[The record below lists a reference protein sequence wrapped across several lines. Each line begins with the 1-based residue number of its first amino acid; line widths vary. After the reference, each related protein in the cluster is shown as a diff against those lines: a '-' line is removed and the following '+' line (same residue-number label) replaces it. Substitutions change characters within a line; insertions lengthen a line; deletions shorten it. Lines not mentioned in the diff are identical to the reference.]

1 MVTLLTPPLCSPLT
15 VHAVPVE
22 DSPLAPGEVYEPII
36 DELIHEFSQLVA
48 KISKEVCDLPPRDR
62 VALKMCVEETLKSK
76 NNPVTVPTSA
86 EDLLSTIRQYWSFLN
101 LGLIALVVDCLDMEE
116 LRIRFKEYKK
126 SVRRKTYKLLR
137 YCKKQRI
144 EPVKPPMC
152 RSMRMTVDVDPHSY
166 SLQRIL
172 DAKDFLERDM
182 KIKVPLFAGWAES
195 SIILHFYILED
206 DMETAVRRLKDHE
219 TRLRGMQVVAI
230 EVDGVIIYQD
240 TPSKRKS
247 SITVVCNLVHCLA
260 DAFEVGGPIVSML
273 LEFGSAMV
281 AVVGQVQA
289 ILQGIADA
297 IKGILQVQTA
307 LNHVKSVVAVTYVFL
322 DKVDDIIHYCQ
333 SESMAVAIQGLSC
346 SPPDLKPLR
355 DLISHLENSL
365 SRAEAKYSEY
375 VFASNTAIS
384 SCSTAEEVC
393 AQREKE
399 SPNRRPARGINIAV
413 VATAGA
419 TVAVLGVGMT
429 ASMVS
434 GFFTLGIG
442 AAVGMGLTVAAVH
455 AIAGRRHHYA
465 SEYAENEAAFRRLCG
480 DFDALGSCTYDL
492 KEGLVEAR
500 TTVRDIAM
508 HVNVIYHI
516 DERSANWMRDS
527 LKHLMEVCA
536 ASHDEFAR
544 CRRDVKSKAA
554 ELEAKLNRVYTD

>member
-1 MVTLLTPPLCSPLT
+1 MVTPLLTPPLCSPLT
-15 VHAVPVE
+15 VHAVPVV

-36 DELIHEFSQLVA
+36 DELVHEFSQLVA
-48 KISKEVCDLPPRDR
+48 KISEEVYDLPPRR
-62 VALKMCVEETLKSK
+62 CFALKMCVEETLNPRK
-76 NNPVTVPTSA
+76 NTQIIVPSSA
-86 EDLLSTIRQYWSFLN
+86 EDLLSTIRQYWGYLN
-101 LGLIALVVDCLDMEE
+101 LKLVESVVDYLDIEE
-116 LRIRFKEYKK
+116 LRIRFQEYKK
-126 SVRRKTYKLLR
+126 SVRKRTCKLLR

-273 LEFGSAMV
+273 LEFGSAVV
-281 AVVGQVQA
+281 AVVGRVQA
-289 ILQGIADA
+289 ILKGITDA

-307 LNHVKSVVAVTYVFL
+307 LNHIKSVVQVTHGFL
-322 DKVDDIIHYCQ
+322 DEVDDIIHYCQ
-333 SESMAVAIQGLSC
+333 SDSMAAAIQGLSC
-346 SPPDLKPLR
+346 SRPDLKPLR
-355 DLISHLENSL
+355 DLISHLEDSL

-393 AQREKE
+393 AQRLIE
-399 SPNRRPARGINIAV
+399 SQNWRLAMGLGRAVAV
-413 VATAGA
+413 V
-419 TVAVLGVGMT
+419 GVGT
-429 ASMVS
+429 VGTAASMVA
-434 GFFTLGIG
+434 GLFTSGIG
-442 AAVGMGLTVAAVH
+442 AAVGMGLTAAAVG
-455 AIAGRRHHYA
+455 AIATRTDHPRK
-465 SEYAENEAAFRRLCG
+465 YAENEAAFRRVRG
-480 DFDALGSCTYDL
+480 DFDALGNCAYDF

-500 TTVRDIAM
+500 TTVREIAM
-508 HVNVIYHI
+508 HVNISYRI
-516 DERSANWMRDS
+516 DGKSANRMRDS
-527 LKHLMEVCA
+527 LKHLKAVCA
-536 ASHDEFAR
+536 ASHDESAR
-544 CRRDVKSKAA
+544 CKRDVKNKAA
-554 ELEAKLNRVYTD
+554 ELEAELNRVYTG